1 MSQMQRTNLLK
12 SGCLLRA
19 IHHSFQ
25 LTNLSEEE
33 FFQKAIES
41 GACDSECFVDHEA
54 MCRLLKDLTGKTI
67 HYHFSLT
74 NPKNA
79 KSHVFKCFSKSGL
92 THFVEVNLDD
102 DVLFDSVYN
111 SVLRR
116 SHDSCSYRCYD
127 EF

>member
-41 GACDSECFVDHEA
+41 GACDAECFVNHEA
-54 MCRLLKDLTGKTI
+54 MCRLLKNLTGQDLR
-67 HYHFSLT
+67 YRFSLT
-74 NPKNA
+74 NPRNK
-79 KSHVFKCFSKSGL
+79 KSHVFKCFSKNGL
-92 THFVEVNLDD
+92 THFVEVNSND
-102 DVLFDSVYN
+102 DVLFDTVYD

-116 SHDSCSYRCYD
+116 DYESCSYRCYD